1 MKTSTLL
8 FSFLFLV
15 SYFCQSQSEW
25 APVGAQW
32 HYESKFVS
40 FSNGDEYY
48 APMLFTVT
56 ADTTVN
62 GQTCSKVVQ
71 TLGDCCSNLSSANLE
86 TDEGLTFLT
95 YAENDS
101 IYFYD
106 YHNESFKLVMD
117 LGMQVGD
124 TLTYTLFSTIG
135 GENPYEVEAEL
146 IVLDEGEVMVNG
158 NELRQLTV
166 SAPTF
171 TGVESITFTETLG
184 FSHFFLVIPEVL
196 SGFCDGEYPNRLRC
210 YNSPNFGM
218 YEAVEYECDTSFVIT
233 DISEIDS
240 PRISVY
246 PNPADESISLEIENL
261 PTGDQLDVSILDL
274 QGREVK
280 SATLRQ
286 NQNSLSIDS
295 SDLPNGTYFLSLKTG
310 AIERTQK
317 IIVQH

>member
-1 MKTSTLL
+1 
-8 FSFLFLV
+8 
-15 SYFCQSQSEW
+15 
-25 APVGAQW
+25 
-32 HYESKFVS
+32 
-40 FSNGDEYY
+40 
-48 APMLFTVT
+48 MLFTVT

-86 TDEGLTFLT
+86 MDDGLTFLT

-106 YHNESFKLVMD
+106 YHSESFKLVMD

-135 GENPYEVEAEL
+135 GEDPYEAQADL

-184 FSHFFLVIPEVL
+184 FSHFFLVIPDLL
-196 SGFCDGEYPNRLRC
+196 SGFCDGEYPNQLRC
-210 YNSPNFGM
+210 YSSPNFGM
-218 YEAVEYECDTSFVIT
+218 YAAVEYGCDTSFVIT

-240 PRISVY
+240 PRIRVY
-246 PNPADESISLEIENL
+246 PNPADQKISLELENR
-261 PTGDQLDVSILDL
+261 PTGEPMEVSIFDL
-274 QGREVK
+274 QGRKVK
-280 SATLRQ
+280 SENFVQDQRLF
-286 NQNSLSIDS
+286 SIDS
-295 SDLPNGTYFLSLKTG
+295 SDLPDGTFLLKL
-310 AIERTQK
+310 RTDDFQK
-317 IIVQH
+317 AEQIVIQH